1 MSDERV
7 RTQYI
12 PCGTAGAG
20 RREKIEVEGRL
31 PEAMRGASSS
41 GGSWSG
47 VGVRDGWAAVDDGAL
62 GVSMHGRYTM
72 KQTMPFVTERE
83 ST

>member
-1 MSDERV
+1 
-7 RTQYI
+7 
-12 PCGTAGAG
+12 
-20 RREKIEVEGRL
+20 
-31 PEAMRGASSS
+31 MRGASSS

-47 VGVRDGWAAVDDGAL
+47 VGVGDGWAVVDDGAL